1 MPRPFQPLK
10 KINNSSGI
18 NERFC
23 IKMRVFS
30 RDSDSR
36 NSVSFSLRE
45 TSCEIQFLTH
55 KERIN
60 GTNEETTNGRNIHAC
75 ISLVH
80 WTPMGC
86 FSKESEQGVV
96 MESGERLQA
105 GRNFSI

>member
-36 NSVSFSLRE
+36 NSVSDLLLSRNVVRNSIFDAQRADKWDERGNNERE
-45 TSCEIQFLTH
+45 EYTRVYIASPLDTDGMFQ
-55 KERIN
+55 
-60 GTNEETTNGRNIHAC
+60 
-75 ISLVH
+75 
-80 WTPMGC
+80 
-86 FSKESEQGVV
+86 Q
-96 MESGERLQA
+96 GERA
-105 GRNFSI
+105 GSSYGKWRAASGG